1 MLYIT
6 DACSLCD
13 LAIDLLFETP
23 ELTGHVIE
31 TIDIA
36 SDDDLLEQFAESI
49 PVVKIANE
57 QLTWPFST
65 GDISKLIRTVYS
77 RSLE

>member
-23 ELTGHVIE
+23 DLAGHVFE
-31 TIDIA
+31 TIDITT
-36 SDDDLLEQFAESI
+36 DDSLLEQFEELI
-49 PVVKIANE
+49 PVVKIETE
-57 QLTWPFST
+57 QLTWPFSSS
-65 GDISKLIRTVYS
+65 DISKLIRTVSS
-77 RSLE
+77 RSDE